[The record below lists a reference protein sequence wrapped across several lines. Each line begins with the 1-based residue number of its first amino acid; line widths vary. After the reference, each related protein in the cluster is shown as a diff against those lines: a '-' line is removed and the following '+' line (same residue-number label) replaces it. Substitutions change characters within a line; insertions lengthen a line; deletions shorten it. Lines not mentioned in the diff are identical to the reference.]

1 MFVAR
6 WKFVFHE
13 IKGNNRLVPM
23 LETDMIGEAV
33 LVLVLFVAVRTDGH
47 WNTNMFTEAGSHFII
62 LGETMELS
70 DTYPPFKTFTDSN
83 EMRTFLTM
91 CLNRS
96 PLRLAAFPHS
106 AHVKIWLP

>member
-47 WNTNMFTEAGSHFII
+47 WNTDMFTEARSHFII
-62 LGETMELS
+62 LGETMALS
-70 DTYPPFKTFTDSN
+70 DTYPHF
-83 EMRTFLTM
+83 
-91 CLNRS
+91 
-96 PLRLAAFPHS
+96 
-106 AHVKIWLP
+106 